1 MTGVSFVANLAWP
14 GTAMALGLVAAQVIA
29 FGLVLEWVV
38 VWKGFGLSAGRA
50 SIASLVMNAVSAL
63 VGVPLAYTLGGVVG
77 GEPMGAIGYL
87 LVASILSAAIETAT
101 LARWFGVPAT
111 GRSFAWLA
119 GVNVISCV
127 VVTLVFV
134 LSR

>member
-1 MTGVSFVANLAWP
+1 
-14 GTAMALGLVAAQVIA
+14 MALGVVAAQVIG
-29 FGLVLEWVV
+29 FGLVLEWAV
-38 VWKGFGLSAGRA
+38 VWKAFGLAAGRA
-50 SIASLVMNAVSAL
+50 AIAALVMNVVSAL

-77 GEPMGAIGYL
+77 GEPLGALGYL
-87 LVASILSAAIETAT
+87 LVASILSAAIEAAT
-101 LARWFGVPAT
+101 LARWFSVPAN

-119 GVNVISCV
+119 GVNVASCV

>member
-1 MTGVSFVANLAWP
+1 VTGAAFVANLAWP
-14 GTAMALGLVAAQVIA
+14 GTAIALGLVAAQVIG

-38 VWKGFGLSAGRA
+38 TWKAFGLTAGRA
-50 SIASLVMNAVSAL
+50 AIATLVMNAFSAL

-77 GEPMGAIGYL
+77 GEPLGALGYL
-87 LVASILSAAIETAT
+87 LVASILSAAIEAAT

-119 GVNVISCV
+119 GVNVASCV
-127 VVTLVFV
+127 VVTLAFV